1 MKTKLLSALA
11 LSLLLTVG
19 AYAQDTMATTKKE
32 MRKQEKAERKARMKN
47 DMKDLGQSAGTAASE
62 AGQGMK
68 RKAKVAGA
76 AIDTTAQKVG
86 NAVNKGL
93 DKAENAIVTEGD
105 KLAGIF
111 TERDY
116 ARKVA
121 LKGKSSKDTVIG
133 DIMTRDLITV
143 TRATT
148 IEDCMQLMTG
158 KYIRHLPV
166 DENGELVGIIS
177 IGDVVRTIIEEQKS
191 IIGHMEQYIA
201 GS

>member
-1 MKTKLLSALA
+1 MASVKNILEAKGNEIFTITPDTSVYHALELMVEKNVSAL
-11 LSLLLTVG
+11 LV
-19 AYAQDTMATTKKE
+19 M
-32 MRKQEKAERKARMKN
+32 
-47 DMKDLGQSAGTAASE
+47 
-62 AGQGMK
+62 
-68 RKAKVAGA
+68 
-76 AIDTTAQKVG
+76 
-86 NAVNKGL
+86 
-93 DKAENAIVTEGD
+93 ENE

-121 LKGKSSKDTVIG
+121 LKGKSSKDTQIG

-143 TRATT
+143 SPDST
-148 IEDCMQLMTG
+148 IDECMQLMTG

-166 DENGELVGIIS
+166 VFNDKLAGIIS
-177 IGDVVRTIIEEQKS
+177 IGDVVRCIIEEQKS

>member
-1 MKTKLLSALA
+1 MAAVKNILETKGSITFTITPDTSVYHALELMVEKNVSAL
-11 LSLLLTVG
+11 LV
-19 AYAQDTMATTKKE
+19 ME
-32 MRKQEKAERKARMKN
+32 N
-47 DMKDLGQSAGTAASE
+47 DA
-62 AGQGMK
+62 
-68 RKAKVAGA
+68 
-76 AIDTTAQKVG
+76 
-86 NAVNKGL
+86 
-93 DKAENAIVTEGD
+93 
-105 KLAGIF
+105 LAGIF

-143 TRATT
+143 KPDSS
-148 IEDCMQLMTG
+148 IDECMELMTG

-166 DENGELVGIIS
+166 VDDGKLTGIIS
-177 IGDVVRTIIEEQKS
+177 IGDVVRCIIQEQKS

>member
-1 MKTKLLSALA
+1 MASVKNILEAKGNETFTITPDTSVYHALELMVEKNVSAL
-11 LSLLLTVG
+11 LV
-19 AYAQDTMATTKKE
+19 M
-32 MRKQEKAERKARMKN
+32 
-47 DMKDLGQSAGTAASE
+47 
-62 AGQGMK
+62 
-68 RKAKVAGA
+68 
-76 AIDTTAQKVG
+76 
-86 NAVNKGL
+86 
-93 DKAENAIVTEGD
+93 ENE

-121 LKGKSSKDTVIG
+121 LKGKSSKDTQIG

-143 TRATT
+143 SSDST
-148 IEDCMQLMTG
+148 IDECMQLMTG

-166 DENGELVGIIS
+166 VDNNKLAGIIS
-177 IGDVVRTIIEEQKS
+177 IGDVVRCIIEEQKS

>member
-1 MKTKLLSALA
+1 MAAVKNILATKGSTTFTITPLTSVYQALELMVEKNVSAL
-11 LSLLLTVG
+11 LVMEN
-19 AYAQDTMATTKKE
+19 DT
-32 MRKQEKAERKARMKN
+32 
-47 DMKDLGQSAGTAASE
+47 
-62 AGQGMK
+62 
-68 RKAKVAGA
+68 
-76 AIDTTAQKVG
+76 
-86 NAVNKGL
+86 
-93 DKAENAIVTEGD
+93 
-105 KLAGIF
+105 LAGIF

-143 TRATT
+143 KSESS
-148 IEDCMQLMTG
+148 IDECMELMTG

-166 DENGELVGIIS
+166 VDDGKLTGIIS
-177 IGDVVRTIIEEQKS
+177 IGDVVRSIIQEQKS